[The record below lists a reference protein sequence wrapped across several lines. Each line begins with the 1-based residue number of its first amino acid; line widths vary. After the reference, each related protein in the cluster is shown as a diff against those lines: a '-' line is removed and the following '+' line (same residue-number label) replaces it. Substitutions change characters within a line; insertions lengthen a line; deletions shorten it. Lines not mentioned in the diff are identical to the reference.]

1 MKKFKTVSD
10 AKALAR
16 QKLIALHYASI
27 ALNQEQLEA
36 DAIAKQ
42 QAKQNFE
49 Y

>member
-1 MKKFKTVSD
+1 MKKFRTIAD

-16 QKLIALHYASI
+16 QRLIALHYAEI